1 MPGPPWG
8 KEREASFGTNG
19 QFRLYWGMRRD
30 LNMELIFPIRDEPS
44 AWLMSLKAEC
54 LYKAGVLSESEK
66 QAVQDRAN
74 RLPTGQFAAGVFQL

>member
-1 MPGPPWG
+1 
-8 KEREASFGTNG
+8 
-19 QFRLYWGMRRD
+19 MRRD

-66 QAVQDRAN
+66 QAVHERAK
-74 RLPTGQFAAGVFQL
+74 RLPTGQLAAEVFQL